1 VPFRAIAF
9 AADDQIVGIVD
20 DPGAE
25 MLLQARFLPP
35 QAARMSVNSC
45 HDPDACSMR

>member
-9 AADDQIVGIVD
+9 ADAQIVSIVD
-20 DPGAE
+20 DLGAE
-25 MLLQARFLPP
+25 MLLQARLLPP

-45 HDPDACSMR
+45 HDPDARSMR